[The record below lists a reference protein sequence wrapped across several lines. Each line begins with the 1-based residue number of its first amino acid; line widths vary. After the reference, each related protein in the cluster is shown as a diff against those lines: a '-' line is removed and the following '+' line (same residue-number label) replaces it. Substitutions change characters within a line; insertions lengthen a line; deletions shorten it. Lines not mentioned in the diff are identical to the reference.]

1 MAIHIHDSA
10 RGELVPFQ
18 PLVSG
23 VVSMYVCGPTVQGVP
38 HVGHLRSA
46 LVYDLWRR
54 WFEFSGFKVTIV
66 RNVTDIDDKI
76 LEKAASET
84 ESGNSI
90 TWREVAYKYEREF
103 DRAYDSLGLQAV
115 NLAPRATESISEMI
129 VLIAKLIERG
139 HAYQATDGSADV
151 YFDTASFPEYGQLTR
166 QKLADMADAEDA
178 DPRGKKD
185 PRDFTLWKSHKAS
198 EPADAAWDSPWGRG
212 RPGWHI
218 ECSAMSTRFLG
229 EQFDIHGGGLDLRF
243 PHHENELAQS
253 TAAGYPFANYWMHN
267 GLVNVASQKMSK
279 SLNNFVL
286 ATDFLNKSDRLVL
299 RYFLSSAHY
308 RSVLELSD
316 ALVAESASAFS
327 RVTGFLLRASRKLGL
342 TQLPEP
348 GSFNDLPES
357 FIAAMNDDLSVPEAI
372 AVIHETVRLGNTAL
386 DSGDTETV
394 SSNLKFVITMLEVL
408 GLNPANEK
416 SEGQAESA
424 LDHLVKQLISERN
437 QARASKDFARSDEI
451 RSQLADAGIALED
464 SGTETTWSFK

>member
-1 MAIHIHDSA
+1 MA
-10 RGELVPFQ
+10 
-18 PLVSG
+18 
-23 VVSMYVCGPTVQGVP
+23 
-38 HVGHLRSA
+38 
-46 LVYDLWRR
+46 
-54 WFEFSGFKVTIV
+54 
-66 RNVTDIDDKI
+66 
-76 LEKAASET
+76 
-84 ESGNSI
+84 
-90 TWREVAYKYEREF
+90 
-103 DRAYDSLGLQAV
+103 
-115 NLAPRATESISEMI
+115 
-129 VLIAKLIERG
+129 
-139 HAYQATDGSADV
+139 
-151 YFDTASFPEYGQLTR
+151 
-166 QKLADMADAEDA
+166 
-178 DPRGKKD
+178 KKD

-253 TAAGYPFANYWMHN
+253 KAAGYPFANYWMHN

-286 ATDFLNKSDRLVL
+286 ATDFLKKSDRLVL